1 MQIQQNNLN
10 KKLIIKFILGVRM
23 PIVRMP
29 DGVKVRFPE
38 DMPAEQIR
46 DMIASKFPE
55 VVQKTKTQPAVSKNE
70 KVEWTPERQ
79 AILDEVKANM
89 PEKSSALRDFGEG
102 FIKGVSGGIERLASG
117 ATLGAYDWASDKLG
131 LGAKERKKELY
142 DLTGTTGKVIGTGL
156 EIIGGVAP
164 GAGIAKAT
172 TAGLKAIPKVG
183 AGVAKVASI
192 PLSGGVESAIQ
203 TGFDTDSLRGVAS
216 GFGYGA
222 ALSGIIGGG
231 LGLGR
236 NLFSTRTA
244 TKGVKGGLENAVKS
258 SSGARLLSR
267 GVGASDDVAS
277 MIRKQGQEALEETN
291 KRTLKA
297 LDTAIGQRT
306 SVSDEMAKA
315 KRAYAD
321 FIDENKA
328 NQVIKGKFTPEEYQK
343 NLKNWFKG
351 SQVVDEA
358 GKPLK
363 LYHGTEADFDVFDIT
378 KGRKNMDIQGSFFSP
393 YELDARG
400 YGPNVKEVYLN
411 IKNPAD
417 EGTAFSVLKKYQGQN
432 GAGIKAREELQRMG
446 YDGVFNGYDEYIAFD
461 PKQIKSVQNTGAFS
475 KSPSISDKDFIKPP
489 TSKDLGLADL
499 SNYQQKAL
507 DDAWTMGAN
516 QLKPNEKIGSLK
528 HLDEMKKQLNKM
540 IPGTQT
546 PKATGIGLQ
555 DTPDTVALRELKG
568 KLKEVMDNSGL
579 TDISKQYAQAENLQ
593 NAYDLGLN
601 YNAGAVKTRKLPFS
615 TQAEKQAFADGLM
628 ERISMGTDTKNVS
641 KAILDN
647 QRVLKE
653 VLPEKK
659 VSKLLRVAG
668 ENETAYGRIEQLG
681 RKAETKLR
689 TPEANRLFAR
699 EQGESKGALFGS
711 ILDYLNDKARAGVFT
726 RGSKRVLDPNFVPK
740 TGIRIGDILTPVIS
754 SDIISKNINIGEE

>member
-1 MQIQQNNLN
+1 MN
-10 KKLIIKFILGVRM
+10 IKDIRTKYPQYNDLSDEELLSGIHQKFYS
-23 PIVRMP
+23 
-29 DGVKVRFPE
+29 
-38 DMPAEQIR
+38 DMPRQ
-46 DMIASKFPE
+46 DFLSKF
-55 VVQKTKTQPAVSKNE
+55 SKNE

-79 AILDEVKANM
+79 AKLDELKANM

-102 FIKGVSGGIERLASG
+102 FIKGVSGGVERLASG
-117 ATLGAYDWASDKLG
+117 ATLGAYDWASNKLG

-142 DLTGTTGKVIGTGL
+142 DLTGNTGKFIGTGL
-156 EIIGGVAP
+156 EIVGGIAP
-164 GAGIAKAT
+164 GAKIAKAT

-183 AGVAKVASI
+183 AGVAKIASI

-203 TGFDTDSLRGVAS
+203 TGFDTDSLSGVAS
-216 GFGYGA
+216 GFGYGT
-222 ALSGIIGGG
+222 ALSGIMGGG

-236 NLFSTRTA
+236 KLFSTRTA

-258 SSGARLLSR
+258 SAGARLLSR

-277 MIRKQGQEALEETN
+277 MIRQQGQEALEETN

-328 NQVIKGKFTPEEYQK
+328 NQVIKGKNT
-343 NLKNWFKG
+343 
-351 SQVVDEA
+351 
-358 GKPLK
+358 
-363 LYHGTEADFDVFDIT
+363 LYHGTDKNFDVFNT
-378 KGRKNMDIQGSFFSP
+378 KNKN
-393 YELDARG
+393 G
-400 YGPNVKEVYLN
+400 YGAAYFTNDKEIASKFGKN
-411 IKNPAD
+411 IKEATV
-417 EGTAFSVLKKYQGQN
+417 ELKKPLIVDAN
-432 GAGIKAREELQRMG
+432 GSMYDSIVPPKGMGKDYTFGSKTVDTNSIAAFARDKG
-446 YDGVFNGYDEYIAFD
+446 YDGVIIKNVKEAGKIGTDYLAFD
-461 PKQIKSVQNTGAFS
+461 PSQIKNQAVKVS
-475 KSPSISDKDFIKPP
+475 
-489 TSKDLGLADL
+489 DLGLIDL

-546 PKATGIGLQ
+546 QKVTGMGLE
-555 DTPDTVALRELKG
+555 DTADTVALRELKG
-568 KLKEVMDNSGL
+568 KLKGVMDNSGL
-579 TDISKQYAQAENLQ
+579 TDISKQYAQAKNLQ

-726 RGSKRVLDPNFVPK
+726 RGSKRVLDPNFIPR
-740 TGIRIGDILTPVIS
+740 TGMRIGDILTPVIS
-754 SDIISKNINIGEE
+754 SDIISKNINIGEQ

>member
-46 DMIASKFPE
+46 DMIASKFPQVAE
-55 VVQKTKTQPAVSKNE
+55 KSKQIIQTSN
-70 KVEWTPERQ
+70 EWTPERQ
-79 AILDEVKANM
+79 AILDDVKANM

-183 AGVAKVASI
+183 AGVAKVASM

-258 SSGARLLSR
+258 SAGSRLLSR

-321 FIDENKA
+321 FID
-328 NQVIKGKFTPEEYQK
+328 NQKGVQII
-343 NLKNWFKG
+343 
-351 SQVVDEA
+351 Q
-358 GKPLK
+358 GKPKTKQSL
-363 LYHGTEADFDVFDIT
+363 LLDIE
-378 KGRKNMDIQGSFFSP
+378 GSP
-393 YELDARG
+393 
-400 YGPNVKEVYLN
+400 
-411 IKNPAD
+411 IK
-417 EGTAFSVLKKYQGQN
+417 
-432 GAGIKAREELQRMG
+432 IKT
-446 YDGVFNGYDEYIAFD
+446 N
-461 PKQIKSVQNTGAFS
+461 NT
-475 KSPSISDKDFIKPP
+475 P

-499 SNYQQKAL
+499 SDYQQKAL
-507 DDAWTMGAN
+507 DNAWTMGAN

-528 HLDEMKKQLNKM
+528 HLDEMKQQLNKM

-546 PKATGIGLQ
+546 QKTTGIGLQ
-555 DTPDTVALRELKG
+555 DTSDTVALRELKG
-568 KLKEVMDNSGL
+568 KLKGVMDNSGL
-579 TDISKQYAQAENLQ
+579 TDISKQYAQAKNLQ

-699 EQGESKGALFGS
+699 EQVESKGSLFGS

-754 SDIISKNINIGEE
+754 SDIISKNINIGEQ

>member
-38 DMPAEQIR
+38 DMPEEQIR

-156 EIIGGVAP
+156 EIIGEVAP

-192 PLSGGVESAIQ
+192 PLSGGIESAIQ

-321 FIDENKA
+321 FID
-328 NQVIKGKFTPEEYQK
+328 NQKEVQI
-343 NLKNWFKG
+343 
-351 SQVVDEA
+351 
-358 GKPLK
+358 
-363 LYHGTEADFDVFDIT
+363 
-378 KGRKNMDIQGSFFSP
+378 IQGRPKTKQSLLLDIEGSP
-393 YELDARG
+393 
-400 YGPNVKEVYLN
+400 
-411 IKNPAD
+411 IK
-417 EGTAFSVLKKYQGQN
+417 
-432 GAGIKAREELQRMG
+432 IKT
-446 YDGVFNGYDEYIAFD
+446 N
-461 PKQIKSVQNTGAFS
+461 NT
-475 KSPSISDKDFIKPP
+475 P

-499 SNYQQKAL
+499 SDYQQKAL
-507 DDAWTMGAN
+507 DNAWTMGAN

-540 IPGTQT
+540 ISGSQTQN
-546 PKATGIGLQ
+546 ATGIGLQ
-555 DTPDTVALRELKG
+555 DTADTVALRELKG
-568 KLKEVMDNSGL
+568 NIKGIMDNSGL
-579 TDISKQYAQAENLQ
+579 TDISKQYAQAKNLQ

-726 RGSKRVLDPNFVPK
+726 RGSKRVLDPNFVPR
-740 TGIRIGDILTPVIS
+740 TGMRIGDILTPVIS

>member
-55 VVQKTKTQPAVSKNE
+55 VVPKTKTQPAVSKNE

-102 FIKGVSGGIERLASG
+102 FIKGVSGGIERLANG

-164 GAGIAKAT
+164 GAKIAKAT

-258 SSGARLLSR
+258 SAGSRLLSR

-321 FIDENKA
+321 FID
-328 NQVIKGKFTPEEYQK
+328 NQKGIQII
-343 NLKNWFKG
+343 
-351 SQVVDEA
+351 Q
-358 GKPLK
+358 GKPKTKQSL
-363 LYHGTEADFDVFDIT
+363 LLDIE
-378 KGRKNMDIQGSFFSP
+378 GSP
-393 YELDARG
+393 
-400 YGPNVKEVYLN
+400 
-411 IKNPAD
+411 IK
-417 EGTAFSVLKKYQGQN
+417 
-432 GAGIKAREELQRMG
+432 IKT
-446 YDGVFNGYDEYIAFD
+446 N
-461 PKQIKSVQNTGAFS
+461 NT
-475 KSPSISDKDFIKPP
+475 P

-516 QLKPNEKIGSLK
+516 QLKPSEKIGSLK

-540 IPGTQT
+540 ISGSQTQN
-546 PKATGIGLQ
+546 ATGIGLQ
-555 DTPDTVALRELKG
+555 DTADTVALREVKANLKG
-568 KLKEVMDNSGL
+568 IMEKSGL
-579 TDISKQYAQAENLQ
+579 SDLSQKYARAKGLQ

-699 EQGESKGALFGS
+699 EQVESKGSLFGS

-726 RGSKRVLDPNFVPK
+726 RGSKRVLDPNFVPR
-740 TGIRIGDILTPVIS
+740 TGMRIGDILTPVIS